1 MMVYF
6 FAMDFI
12 IVNPILDNRKPSRL
26 NVNSDEVIHQNKA
39 FYSVY

>member
-6 FAMDFI
+6 LPWI
-12 IVNPILDNRKPSRL
+12 PSLDNRKPSRL